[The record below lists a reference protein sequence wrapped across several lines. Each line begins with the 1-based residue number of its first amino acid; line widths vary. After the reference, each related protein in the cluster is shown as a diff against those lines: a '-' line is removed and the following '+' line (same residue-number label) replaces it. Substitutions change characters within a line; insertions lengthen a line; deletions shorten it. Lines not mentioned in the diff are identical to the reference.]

1 MKKINQVALNINVP
15 YAALKLYI
23 KEEFFYIQIHNWI
36 KSEDLIQ
43 LGFGGTAALNK
54 HLDFL

>member
-1 MKKINQVALNINVP
+1 MKKINQVVLNINRP

-23 KEEFFYIQIHNWI
+23 KGVFLNIQIYNWI
-36 KSEDLIQ
+36 KSADLIQ

>member
-23 KEEFFYIQIHNWI
+23 KGEFLYT
-36 KSEDLIQ
+36 STQ
-43 LGFGGTAALNK
+43 LDK
-54 HLDFL
+54 K

>member
-23 KEEFFYIQIHNWI
+23 KEEFFLYTNT
-36 KSEDLIQ
+36 Q
-43 LGFGGTAALNK
+43 LDK
-54 HLDFL
+54 K